1 MKQLTLIILLSIN
14 LLATQWHTFDEAKL
28 IQNKNSNPNI
38 IMIYVTASHCPYC
51 KRMDKNVFQD
61 KNMSKWLE
69 SKFIAVKIDMDFD
82 DIPMN
87 LKPTM
92 TPTFYFVEKA
102 EKVIKT
108 IPGSWNQ
115 EDFKDLTRKIK

>member
-14 LLATQWHTFDEAKL
+14 LLALQWHTFDEAKL
-28 IQNKNSNPNI
+28 IQKKNQKPMMVYI
-38 IMIYVTASHCPYC
+38 TASHCPYC

-61 KNMSKWLE
+61 NDMSKWLE
-69 SKFIAVKIDMDFD
+69 SKFIAVKVDMDFD

-87 LKPTM
+87 LKPTI
-92 TPTFYFVEKA
+92 TPTFYFVNK

-108 IPGSWNQ
+108 IPGSWSK